1 MILKLGFWALT
12 LLDAAI
18 ALLIFVSA
26 LNPRM
31 PDIPVWYR
39 IGLLITALG
48 FTVQGFL
55 NLPFLL
61 FDTILMAQQLPF
73 WVLKDI
79 GIAIIANYYFW
90 HILRKPRPPKKAPVR
105 KSKAAVKKSPTPR
118 TPRKKTAA

>member
-1 MILKLGFWALT
+1 MILKLGFWGLT

-18 ALLIFVSA
+18 ALIIFVSA
-26 LNPRM
+26 LSPRM
-31 PDIPVWYR
+31 PHIPLWYR
-39 IGLLITALG
+39 IGLLITAIG

-79 GIAIIANYYFW
+79 GIAIIANYFFW
-90 HILRKPRPPKKAPVR
+90 CVLRKTPPAKKAPVR
-105 KSKAAVKKSPTPR
+105 TRKAAVKKIPVAR
-118 TPRKKTAA
+118 TPRKKTPA

>member
-18 ALLIFVSA
+18 ALIIFISA
-26 LNPRM
+26 LSPRM
-31 PDIPVWYR
+31 PHIPVWYR
-39 IGLLITALG
+39 IGLVITALG

-61 FDTILMAQQLPF
+61 FNTILMAQQLPF

-79 GIAIIANYYFW
+79 GIAIIANYFFW
-90 HILRKPRPPKKAPVR
+90 CVLRKTPPLKKAPVR
-105 KSKAAVKKSPTPR
+105 PRKAALKKTPTPR
-118 TPRKKTAA
+118 APRKKTSA